1 MEIEMT
7 EELFGSSQR
16 WGKVALQ
23 KQQWATL
30 KCMDCGGEL
39 EIEKDNEF
47 ESVNVCQDC
56 GSRALL
62 IKKIRKEKRSS

>member
-1 MEIEMT
+1 MT

-16 WGKVALQ
+16 WGKVVLQ

-39 EIEKDNEF
+39 ELMLNNEY
-47 ESVNVCQDC
+47 EEVKICQDC
-56 GSRALL
+56 GSRILL
-62 IKKIRKEKRSS
+62 IKKIREEKELLG